1 MQETLNEKSLLNN
14 FLKKYAYRL
23 AQNSTRNSKMAF
35 VPMRNFLDVSLLGG
49 GAPPRPLVVWFSTR
63 AHLQVADQ
71 MLGLGQGQK
80 AGTLGNRD
88 PIPRGE
94 GILIL
99 LACGD

>member
-49 GAPPRPLVVWFSTR
+49 WCSPAPPGGVV
-63 AHLQVADQ
+63 
-71 MLGLGQGQK
+71 
-80 AGTLGNRD
+80 
-88 PIPRGE
+88 
-94 GILIL
+94 
-99 LACGD
+99 